1 MTISK
6 KLINKMKEYY
16 GTEYIKVDPKSND
29 PFGFKKAI
37 DTSVID
43 KLTPKELDEAMVAA
57 GLGLSRDDF
66 SDDGAD
72 LQDLKEIYEG
82 NGS

>member
-1 MTISK
+1 MLMRCLTKMENIKMTTK
-6 KLINKMKEYY
+6 N
-16 GTEYIKVDPKSND
+16 ND
-29 PFGFKKAI
+29 PFGFIKAI

-43 KLTPKELDEAMVAA
+43 KLTPKELDEAAAAA

-72 LQDLKEIYEG
+72 LQDLKEIIEG
-82 NGS
+82 DQS